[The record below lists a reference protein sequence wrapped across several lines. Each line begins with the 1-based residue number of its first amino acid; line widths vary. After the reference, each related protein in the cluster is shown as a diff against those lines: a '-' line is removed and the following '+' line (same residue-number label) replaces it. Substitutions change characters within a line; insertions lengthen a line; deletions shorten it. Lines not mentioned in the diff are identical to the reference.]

1 MSGPL
6 KVNSRSQW
14 ADLNPVLMA
23 GEPGLE
29 SDTQNLK
36 IGNGLTPW
44 SKLPYHGCPGYW
56 GSFWDLTS
64 QTAAAI
70 NTAYAINLRS
80 VDTGSR
86 GVRIVSNSR
95 ITVDY
100 PGVYSFTFSVQLQNT
115 DTQIHDVNIWLR
127 KNDSGSS
134 GDLPAS
140 DSRFSIQSSHGGTP
154 GHLIGTVN
162 FVLPL
167 VATDYIELMW
177 ATTNTAVS
185 ILAEAAQTTPLAHPS
200 IPGII
205 CTVVQVA
212 SA

>member
-6 KVNSRSQW
+6 KINTRSQW
-14 ADLNPVLMA
+14 SALNPVLMA
-23 GEPGLE
+23 GEPGVE
-29 SDTQNLK
+29 SNTKNVK
-36 IGNGLTPW
+36 IGDGLTAWNGL
-44 SKLPYHGCPGYW
+44 PYFSSPGYW
-56 GSFWDLTS
+56 GSFWDETT

-80 VDTGSR
+80 VDLSSR
-86 GVRIVSNSR
+86 GVKIVSNTR
-95 ITVDY
+95 ITFDN
-100 PGVYSFTFSVQLQNT
+100 PGVYSITFSIQFTNA
-115 DTQIHDVNIWLR
+115 DTQIHDANVWLR

-134 GDLPAS
+134 GDVAAS
-140 DSRFSIQSSHGGTP
+140 DSRFSITASHGGVN
-154 GHLIGTVN
+154 GNVIGTVN

-167 VATDYIELMW
+167 VANDYLELMW
-177 ATTNTAVS
+177 ATSSTQIS
-185 ILAEAAQTTPLAHPS
+185 ILAEAAQTSPLAHPS